1 MNERVRH
8 ARPAAFAAMIAL
20 IAAAPALAVTPTL
33 EQAKAESGLRFNETS
48 GLSHLR
54 EDFAVY
60 AGGETSPKMNL
71 AVQQPKL
78 PRTGEVPPPPS
89 GGTGGGSGSGWSL
102 GRKLLAGLGAV
113 AGSAVAAG
121 VAVATGGLSIAGFGL
136 AGAVAAGYNAYV
148 EGDRGWA
155 LAKKTATGAAA
166 GIAAIGLVGV
176 LVGSG
181 VGAAMERIFKRG

>member
-8 ARPAAFAAMIAL
+8 AWSAALAAL
-20 IAAAPALAVTPTL
+20 IALAVAAPALALTPTL
-33 EQAKAESGLRFNETS
+33 EQAKAESGLRFSENA

-54 EDFAVY
+54 EDFSVY
-60 AGGETSPKMNL
+60 AGGEAGPKANL

-78 PRTGEVPPPPS
+78 PRSGEVPPPP
-89 GGTGGGSGSGWSL
+89 TGGNGGGAGSGWSI
-102 GRKLLAGLGAV
+102 GRKILAGLGAV
-113 AGSAVAAG
+113 GGSVVAAG

-136 AGAVAAGYNAYV
+136 AGAVAAGYNSYND
-148 EGDRGWA
+148 GDRGWA
-155 LAKKTATGAAA
+155 LAKKTVTGAAA

-181 VGAAMERIFKRG
+181 VGAAMERLFKRG